1 MTTPGTGPEP
11 VRLVQY
17 RRRHRHR
24 ELHRRHRAAE
34 YKKFL
39 VTIDKAVPA
48 VLDIHIVC
56 DNLPAHKIPEI
67 GPWLARHPRFH
78 VHFTPTGSSWI
89 TRSSGG
95 SPA

>member
-1 MTTPGTGPEP
+1 M
-11 VRLVQY
+11 
-17 RRRHRHR
+17 
-24 ELHRRHRAAE
+24 
-34 YKKFL
+34 
-39 VTIDKAVPA
+39 
-48 VLDIHIVC
+48 LDIHIVC